1 MNFLLRKN
9 NNFRNLI
16 FSTMPSMEFPTQEP
30 LSLQILVLI
39 SFPVPHVTEHVDHSD
54 HSNQSLPSDLEPPEL
69 PPVAP

>member
-1 MNFLLRKN
+1 
-9 NNFRNLI
+9 
-16 FSTMPSMEFPTQEP
+16 MPSMEFPTQEP